1 MFIETEL
8 AEARTTKSRM
18 LAGMMNFPS
27 IEDAEAYRQQ
37 EILVWGLEQMEGETR
52 FMMPATRAYLDQMTE
67 VFIPSEI
74 IAEVTPLIE
83 RLRGPTPF
91 LADFRA
97 TRLALFRLNPNRST
111 LRKIWIRNP

>member
-1 MFIETEL
+1 MMETAL
-8 AEARTTKSRM
+8 TEARTSKSRM
-18 LAGMMNFPS
+18 LAGMMNFPPV
-27 IEDAEAYRQQ
+27 DVAEAYRQQ

-52 FMMPATRAYLDQMTE
+52 FMMPATRAYLDEMTD
-67 VFIPSEI
+67 VFIVSEI
-74 IAEVTPLIE
+74 SDEVTALIE

-97 TRLALFRLNPNRST
+97 TRLALFRLNPNRAT